1 MGLNEELEEHAKEAR
16 DPFDRRIA
24 MTMAVIA
31 AVLALVSVA
40 GHLATTEELL
50 NQQKASDT
58 WAFYQAKSIRRHA
71 SDVAR
76 DLLASIDNDRARRM
90 AEKYTGDA
98 DRYTK
103 EGEEL
108 QEKARELEKESALQG
123 RRARRYHT
131 GEVFLEMAI
140 VFSSL
145 AILTRRRMF
154 WSAGIAMSGVGAL
167 IGATALLLQ

>member
-1 MGLNEELEEHAKEAR
+1 MGLNEELEEHTKEAR

-24 MTMAVIA
+24 TTMALMA

-50 NQQKASDT
+50 DQQKASDT

-76 DLLASIDNDRARRM
+76 DLFASIGNDQAHRL

-98 DRYTK
+98 DRYTR

-108 QEKARELEKESALQG
+108 QEKARELEKESSLEG

-154 WSAGIAMSGVGAL
+154 WSAGISVAGVGAL
-167 IGATALLLQ
+167 IGATALWLR